1 MRRLAV
7 TLAAFSAAALSAVTN
22 AQDGGGCT
30 DFMTMQANYMA
41 LVGAPLYRS
50 APAALRLLQPPAP
63 DCLLTPRACCRP
75 QVMDECCDE
84 PGEDCSA
91 GFPATC
97 ACPPPPLN

>member
-7 TLAAFSAAALSAVTN
+7 TLAALSAAALSAVTN

-41 LVGAPLYRS
+41 LVILRSIVRLRLRS
-50 APAALRLLQPPAP
+50 AAPASGSIP
-63 DCLLTPRACCRP
+63 LTPRACRRP